1 MDEFA
6 AEKADDGD
14 PELGEVYMHE
24 SVSFDS
30 KDVGE
35 VGSAMEVLTRVD
47 LDLAYS
53 SEKLVNLDK
62 LLMHVLACE
71 NDLEAMALASNSSS
85 INLIEKALVFDFL
98 SGFLDSEVRELAN
111 FMGDLQ
117 TVTVDA
123 RQKISVF
130 GHMTEV
136 FIVMEVKLHDSEEL
150 LKQSQGQVLE
160 ISSQSAKLQR
170 TLLAFKHNDWKYDR
184 GTSLSEN
191 GEVLN
196 MDEKPKLQTVEQKR
210 HILRMLEKSLG
221 RELDL
226 EKKLSGSKQN
236 EEDLKLKL
244 HLTEQVAFCME
255 EAAEVV
261 WGRFLEAENFTEV
274 LMGTSKE
281 LVGRLQL
288 VQFSLN
294 GTMQREDEAK
304 RKLLDC
310 MEELKGKET
319 VLKKTES
326 RIAELITDN
335 SEVCTLREKVKFLEQ
350 QLEESDSNLKIAKAS
365 NEEKEEQLREMENII
380 ESMKENVYI
389 AESRAES
396 AEAKITQLTETNVD
410 LNEELSF
417 LKSTNDTNTKK
428 VSLLEKQLRGLEIQ
442 QQHAKASSE
451 ASQEQQN
458 MLYAA
463 IWDMETLIEDLKSKV
478 SKAEFKTENAEE
490 QCTLLSET
498 NLELNKEVTFLR
510 TKIERLETSL
520 EQAGDAK
527 VVSAKDINVKTNV
540 IMDMV
545 MHLAMERER
554 IQKQLSS
561 LAEANKILAAKLKKS
576 ERSTSASVNERGGT
590 DNKAI
595 LSTKRGARNAT
606 SGEASEAVVDESSN
620 DAPLREAETVSFVSP
635 NSATNVAERAVEA
648 ELHGPN
654 QMYVSMAIVVL
665 LLSLLASYLFNKNSI
680 VSDVGI

>member
-1 MDEFA
+1 MLP
-6 AEKADDGD
+6 G
-14 PELGEVYMHE
+14 
-24 SVSFDS
+24 
-30 KDVGE
+30 
-35 VGSAMEVLTRVD
+35 
-47 LDLAYS
+47 
-53 SEKLVNLDK
+53 
-62 LLMHVLACE
+62 
-71 NDLEAMALASNSSS
+71 
-85 INLIEKALVFDFL
+85 
-98 SGFLDSEVRELAN
+98 
-111 FMGDLQ
+111 
-117 TVTVDA
+117 
-123 RQKISVF
+123 
-130 GHMTEV
+130 
-136 FIVMEVKLHDSEEL
+136 
-150 LKQSQGQVLE
+150 
-160 ISSQSAKLQR
+160 
-170 TLLAFKHNDWKYDR
+170 KYDK

-191 GEVLN
+191 GEVLH

-226 EKKLSGSKQN
+226 DKKLSGSKQN

-310 MEELKGKET
+310 MDELKGKET
-319 VLKKTES
+319 VFKKTES
-326 RIAELITDN
+326 RIEEIITDN
-335 SEVCTLREKVKFLEQ
+335 SEVFTLREKVKLLEK
-350 QLEESDSNLKIAKAS
+350 QLEESDLKMKSS
-365 NEEKEEQLREMENII
+365 NEEKEEQLRDMENII

-478 SKAEFKTENAEE
+478 SKAEVKTENAAE
-490 QCTLLSET
+490 QCIALSEA

-510 TKIERLETSL
+510 TKIECLETSL

-545 MHLAMERER
+545 MQLAMERER
-554 IQKQLSS
+554 IQKQVLALQSS
-561 LAEANKILAAKLKKS
+561 GCIWFMNL
-576 ERSTSASVNERGGT
+576 
-590 DNKAI
+590 
-595 LSTKRGARNAT
+595 
-606 SGEASEAVVDESSN
+606 
-620 DAPLREAETVSFVSP
+620 
-635 NSATNVAERAVEA
+635 
-648 ELHGPN
+648 
-654 QMYVSMAIVVL
+654 
-665 LLSLLASYLFNKNSI
+665 
-680 VSDVGI
+680 